1 MRKRGLSEFG
11 RKVNKRLVELNI
23 TQKQLAQ
30 MVGTS
35 EAYLSMILHGERSG
49 KKYRDKIEK
58 LLRL

>member
-1 MRKRGLSEFG
+1 MRKRKLSEFG
-11 RKVNKRLVELNI
+11 RLVNERLVELNI

-30 MVGTS
+30 MIGTS

-58 LLRL
+58 FLKI